1 MTEQNVEPTTPAQP
15 APPTHA
21 VVGYPEQAQASAP
34 HSAKQNSAG
43 LRTVQGL
50 LVAIVVLLLLL
61 AGGVVVSIGSLR
73 SEVAAL
79 TTQVE
84 DFSAKAAEAQ
94 AQTQAPS
101 AQPQGQATEPA
112 GPQVQSQAPQFPEG
126 AIAPVGADAA
136 GAILIG
142 DPNAAN
148 VVEVYV
154 DYQCPY
160 CQRWE
165 SEIGTALVER
175 ALQPGSNLL
184 VKQYNLAFLG
194 ETSQDLQPPGAS
206 ARAASAAACVLE
218 GDGVETFVSFN
229 ASVFASAD
237 PSEPPTQF
245 ATQVLSDLAKQLGA
259 GDASI
264 ACIEEER
271 FVPYAAIST
280 QAGFARGVQGTPT
293 VLINGTLVES
303 AFSDPSLLALAAGQT
318 S

>member
-1 MTEQNVEPTTPAQP
+1 
-15 APPTHA
+15 
-21 VVGYPEQAQASAP
+21 
-34 HSAKQNSAG
+34 
-43 LRTVQGL
+43 

-61 AGGVVVSIGSLR
+61 VGGMVVSIGSLR
-73 SEVAAL
+73 SEVSAL

-84 DFSAKAAEAQ
+84 DLSARATEAQ
-94 AQTQAPS
+94 AQAPSSESQAP
-101 AQPQGQATEPA
+101 AAEPA
-112 GPQVQSQAPQFPEG
+112 APQVQSQAPQFPEG
-126 AIAPVGADAA
+126 SIAPVGADAA

-165 SEIGTALVER
+165 SEIGTSLIQR
-175 ALQPGSNLL
+175 ALEPNSGLL

-229 ASVFASAD
+229 ASIFASAD

-245 ATQVLSDLAKQLGA
+245 ATQVLSDLAQELGA

-271 FVPYAAIST
+271 FVPFAAIST

-303 AFSDPSLLALAAGQT
+303 AFSDPALLALAAGQT

>member
-1 MTEQNVEPTTPAQP
+1 MTEQHDETTAPESP
-15 APPTHA
+15 APATHA
-21 VVGYPEQAQASAP
+21 VVGYPHQAPATAAGT
-34 HSAKQNSAG
+34 AKTQSSG
-43 LRTVQGL
+43 LRAVQGL

-61 AGGVVVSIGSLR
+61 VGGMVLSIGSLR
-73 SEVAAL
+73 SEVSAL
-79 TTQVE
+79 TAQVE
-84 DFSAKAAEAQ
+84 DLSSKAAE

-101 AQPQGQATEPA
+101 PESPAPAGEPA
-112 GPQVQSQAPQFPEG
+112 RPQVQSQAPQFPEG

-165 SEIGTALVER
+165 SEIGTSLIQR
-175 ALQPGSNLL
+175 ALEPSSGLM

-229 ASVFASAD
+229 ASIFASAD

-245 ATQVLSDLAKQLGA
+245 ATQVLSDLARELGA

-271 FVPYAAIST
+271 FVPFAAIST

-293 VLINGTLVES
+293 VLINGTVVES
-303 AFSDPSLLALAAGQT
+303 AFSDPTLLALAAGQT

>member
-1 MTEQNVEPTTPAQP
+1 MTEHSEDPGAATPP
-15 APPTHA
+15 AAATHA
-21 VVGYPEQAQASAP
+21 VVGYPERAPGQAPATATP
-34 HSAKQNSAG
+34 PAAG
-43 LRTVQGL
+43 LRAIRGL
-50 LVAIVVLLLLL
+50 LISMVVLLLLL
-61 AGGVVVSIGSLR
+61 AGGMVVSIGSLR
-73 SEVAAL
+73 VEVSAL
-79 TTQVE
+79 TAQVHDLRAETTEAHERTQ
-84 DFSAKAAEAQ
+84 AQAAESG
-94 AQTQAPS
+94 APGVES
-101 AQPQGQATEPA
+101 TE
-112 GPQVQSQAPQFPEG
+112 PQVQSQPPRFPEG
-126 AIAPVGADAA
+126 AVAPVGTDVA

-142 DPNAAN
+142 DPQAAT

-165 SEIGTALVER
+165 HEIGAALMQR
-175 ALQPGSNLL
+175 ALQPGSGLL

-245 ATQVLSDLAKQLGA
+245 ATPVLADLARGLGA

-271 FVPYAAIST
+271 FVPFAAIST

-293 VLINGTLVES
+293 VLINGTLVDS
-303 AFSDPSLLALAAGQT
+303 AFSDPALLTLAAGQT
-318 S
+318 G

>member
-1 MTEQNVEPTTPAQP
+1 MTEPNEEPTTPTQP
-15 APPTHA
+15 TPPTHT
-21 VVGYPEQAQASAP
+21 VMGYPEQAQASAP
-34 HSAKQNSAG
+34 HSAKQSSAG

-94 AQTQAPS
+94 AQAQAPA
-101 AQPQGQATEPA
+101 AQPGGQATEPA

-126 AIAPVGADAA
+126 AVAPVGTDSA

-142 DPNAAN
+142 DPNAVN

-259 GDASI
+259 GEASI

-293 VLINGTLVES
+293 VLLNGTLVES
-303 AFSDPSLLALAAGQT
+303 AFSDPSLLALAAGQ
-318 S
+318 SS